1 MRHTSRHTYTGQ
13 VSAEATDPL
22 MPPASSEIRD
32 TPAEADAVFR
42 TVRRIG
48 GTYFLL
54 FLLLVASIPILS
66 TTLEWWTDARILGF
80 SPDFLV
86 VAVGLYAAFTVIG
99 ILAATLTTSVE
110 SRMLGDGSEEAAAT
124 EFFDADEP
132 PADVF
137 GEGEDRDA
145 GRS

>member
-1 MRHTSRHTYTGQ
+1 
-13 VSAEATDPL
+13 

-32 TPAEADAVFR
+32 TPAEVDAVFR
-42 TVRRIG
+42 TVRRVS
-48 GTYFLL
+48 GTYFLV
-54 FLLLVASIPILS
+54 FLLLVASIPVLAN
-66 TTLEWWTDARILGF
+66 TLDWWTEARLFGF

-110 SRMLGDGSEEAAAT
+110 SRMLGGGTGDDSGA

-132 PADVF
+132 PSDVF
-137 GEGEDRDA
+137 GDGVATA
-145 GRS
+145 GCDMKGRL